1 MTQRELITHFINRL
15 RFRWNRA
22 VSTATW
28 HPTNFCLT
36 RPPRAFFVQA
46 RTVASYTDKYIAR
59 TPACMLFFHFFFCLY
74 LHSLSLSCRCFIS
87 QLGEYLNVIM
97 TFAIKSKQRG
107 WIEERMPDLPL
118 STLRV
123 PLHVEC
129 FFDCSGVFFLTS
141 LSNGRRF
148 SYFYGQIYWHE
159 HLLWGSTGPRGL
171 VSEWKTSLSLSVYL
185 QYNHSPF
192 GLCVNED
199 DFISSGKFDPILRN
213 ASADGTSER
222 YNWVNELH
230 ALICC
235 SFIRAARGVTTISL
249 LHRLLYVWWVPWREN
264 LIMQSNFLKAN
275 CFDSWKQ
282 GRRGLSSAFLFFF
295 LSVALVLFFYN
306 EYLNI
311 IVIYLSRLSVQLH
324 RAIFR
329 LISSQAGGRRG
340 I

>member
-1 MTQRELITHFINRL
+1 MRGH
-15 RFRWNRA
+15 
-22 VSTATW
+22 
-28 HPTNFCLT
+28 
-36 RPPRAFFVQA
+36 PRACSSSISFSV
-46 RTVASYTDKYIAR
+46 SIYI
-59 TPACMLFFHFFFCLY
+59 
-74 LHSLSLSCRCFIS
+74 LSLSPVAASFLSLVSTWMSLWLLLSKANSGAGLRSACQTFRFPRWEYHCTLSAFLIV
-87 QLGEYLNVIM
+87 LG
-97 TFAIKSKQRG
+97 
-107 WIEERMPDLPL
+107 
-118 STLRV
+118 
-123 PLHVEC
+123 
-129 FFDCSGVFFLTS
+129 FFSPS

-148 SYFYGQIYWHE
+148 SFFFYGQIYWHE

-295 LSVALVLFFYN
+295 PFCGSCSLLLQWIFKYYCDLFITAQCSASQSYFQ
-306 EYLNI
+306 
-311 IVIYLSRLSVQLH
+311 VD
-324 RAIFR
+324 IFT
-329 LISSQAGGRRG
+329 GRREERHINLYMG
-340 I
+340 RCLRLTWWQRWRACESIFLLLFEGFCDIF